1 MRWRNQLRRASR
13 AFRETEEEKQ
23 IVGAYDGGAGP
34 VDSSQWKQPVASVEN
49 GEPVP
54 PPAPMEQT
62 SGGMQRT
69 PTPDPYAEGS
79 PDVRRN
85 FGRG

>member
-1 MRWRNQLRRASR
+1 MRWRNQLRRASK

-34 VDSSQWKQPVASVEN
+34 VDSSQWKQPVASVTKD

-54 PPAPMEQT
+54 PPAKESMGVREL
-62 SGGMQRT
+62 
-69 PTPDPYAEGS
+69 TPDPYTDDN
-79 PDVRRN
+79 PHVRRN
-85 FGRG
+85 FGR